1 MLRFFFLLLSLC
13 LVAPGAL
20 AQSENGAVAVRG
32 GIHPGFY
39 RLVLDFDDTPQHQVR
54 TDGRYLL
61 LRFNQAVN
69 LDFAPA
75 RQALGPMLGDVVVS
89 DYGRRFQVELSDRR
103 KVASAYSGSRIVLDL
118 RPEVPPPPPPPDVGV
133 DGERHEVFDRL
144 RFSWADPVSYRLE
157 SGEESSTLHFEK
169 PGRLQFEEGLLDRL
183 SRIQG
188 IESTL
193 ADNKLRVNVEHQAGA
208 RLQSRSRE
216 SLVELDVADPGVGL
230 ASDSPFSMEATDQ
243 PELDGPLAS
252 DAPTLQD
259 GERDPNAIGLDVARQ
274 SRLQDTRPY
283 TGRRAPWPDEVEL
296 VMTWPEQVALAAYEN
311 DQGLVIA
318 LDREVPEDFAQRLR
332 NTAPEFSGVQQEQLE
347 DATILT
353 VPVSYP
359 LKAEVTGEGREW
371 RIRLSPKAPT
381 RPRAPLLER
390 RQDGE
395 EVLLS
400 IAASGARLV
409 VEQEDAQRGRL
420 LAAPLMSD
428 GQLFPAQRH
437 FPQFI
442 LLETLQGIVIQP
454 LDERVSVEA
463 GSDSV
468 EVRAEDGLYIS
479 DGVDLNEPSGMPG
492 DKGTSRLFDL
502 DAWRVEIGEGYS
514 ETRQHLE
521 DRVAAATGRDKT
533 LRRLDLARFYFA
545 RGLMAEALGILDQLV
560 EEDPLLESNPEVR
573 VMRAAANILRGEF
586 EAAAG
591 RLGAPLLE
599 RVPEAALWRGVYAA
613 EARDWPVAARAF
625 AENNALID
633 TYPRNVR
640 VRLYQLAAEAA
651 VNQES
656 LDEAEDYLA
665 RAESD
670 ATDNLS
676 RARQDYLAGR
686 IAMLRGEREEARDL
700 WQVTAERINSA
711 ASAKARLALLDD
723 RLESGEI
730 GHDEA
735 INELE
740 RLRFAWRGDNFEL
753 SLLTRLAD
761 LQLESGAP
769 SEALRSLRRAV
780 TYFPETAG
788 VEAAA
793 RKMRSIFREVLVEG
807 DRVDD
812 LPPMR
817 ALALYEE
824 FRELMPVGPDG
835 ERLISRL
842 ADKLV
847 AMDLL
852 ERAANL
858 LQHQVDYRLAG
869 SHKSRVGAR
878 LAAIHLL
885 NNDPGSALK
894 ALEETAVSGLEQ
906 DLSRERV
913 YLRAHALSE
922 QGQVEEALS
931 LLRGDERLQAR
942 DLRAEILWSNERWD
956 EAASTLSQVLPPVPE
971 EGETLSEQESG
982 RILNHA
988 VALTLAGRSD
998 DLAAQA
1004 SRYEA
1009 SMAQSEHAD
1018 AYALLVDEVDLQ
1030 DGESLAAEFSAVA
1043 EARSYMTSY
1052 SDQLQDL
1059 AESGL

>member
-20 AQSENGAVAVRG
+20 AQSDSGAVAVRG

-54 TDGRYLL
+54 TEGRYLL

-118 RPEVPPPPPPPDVGV
+118 RPAVPPPPPPPDVGV

-144 RFSWADPVSYRLE
+144 RFSWAEPVSYRLE

-169 PGRLQFEEGLLDRL
+169 PGRLQLEEGFLDRL

-193 ADNKLRVNVEHQAGA
+193 ADNKLRVSVNHQAGA

-216 SLVELDVADPGVGL
+216 SLVELDVADPGAGL

-252 DAPTLQD
+252 DAPSLQD
-259 GERDPNAIGLDVARQ
+259 GERDPNVIGLDVTRQ

-296 VMTWPEQVALAAYEN
+296 VMTWPEQVALAAYEA

-318 LDREVPEDFAQRLR
+318 LDRKAPEDFTQRLR

-359 LKAEVTGEGREW
+359 LKAEVNGEGREW
-371 RIRLSPKAPT
+371 RIRLSPEAPT
-381 RPRAPLLER
+381 HPRAPLLER
-390 RQDGE
+390 QQDGE
-395 EVLLS
+395 ETLLS

-409 VEQEDAQRGRL
+409 VEKEDAQRGRL
-420 LAAPLMSD
+420 LVAPLLSD
-428 GQLFPAQRH
+428 GQLFPEQRH

-442 LLETLQGIVIQP
+442 LLETLQGIVVQP
-454 LDERVSVEA
+454 LDEHVSVEA

-468 EVRAEDGLYIS
+468 EVRAKEGLYIS
-479 DGVDLNEPSGMPG
+479 DGVDLNEPSEMSD
-492 DKGTSRLFDL
+492 DKETSRLFDL
-502 DAWRVEIGEGYS
+502 DTWRVEIGEGYT

-521 DRVAAATGRDKT
+521 DRVASATGRDKT

-560 EEDPLLESNPEVR
+560 EEDPLLDSDPEVR
-573 VMRAAANILRGEF
+573 VMRAAANILTDEF

-591 RLGAPLLE
+591 RLGGPLLE
-599 RVPEAALWRGVYAA
+599 SVPEAALWRGVYAA
-613 EARDWPVAARAF
+613 EARDWPVAGRAF

-640 VRLYQLAAEAA
+640 VHLYQMAAEAA
-651 VNQES
+651 VTQED
-656 LDEAEDYLA
+656 LDEAEDYLS

-686 IAMLRGEREEARDL
+686 IAMMRGEREEARSL
-700 WQVTAERINSA
+700 WQDTAERINSG

-723 RLESGEI
+723 RLERGEI

-761 LQLESGAP
+761 LQLETGAP

-793 RKMRSIFREVLVEG
+793 RQMRSIFREVLVEG

-852 ERAANL
+852 ERAASL

-885 NNDPGSALK
+885 NNDPDSALR

-906 DLSRERV
+906 ELSRERI

-931 LLRGDERLQAR
+931 LLRGDERPQAR
-942 DLRAEILWSNERWD
+942 DLMAEILLSNERWD
-956 EAASTLSQVLPPVPE
+956 EAANTLSQVLPPVPE

-1009 SMAQSEHAD
+1009 SMTQSEHAD

-1030 DGESLAAEFSAVA
+1030 DGQSVAAELSAVA